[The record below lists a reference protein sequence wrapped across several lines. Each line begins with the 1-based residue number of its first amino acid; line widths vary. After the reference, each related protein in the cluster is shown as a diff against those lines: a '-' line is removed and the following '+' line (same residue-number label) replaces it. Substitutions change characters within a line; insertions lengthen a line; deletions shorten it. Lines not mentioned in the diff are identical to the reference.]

1 MFKGSIVAIVTP
13 FKGDAVDEV
22 KLKDLIEWQIKNGIH
37 GIVPCGTTGESP
49 TLSQAEHEQVIKF
62 TVDTVAKRVPV
73 IAGTGSNSTAE
84 AVHMT
89 KHAAKVGA
97 DGCLVVTPYYNKP
110 TNRGLY
116 LHFKAVADSV
126 KIPIILYNIAGRTG
140 KNIEPELMAKLAQ
153 DCKNIVGVK
162 EASGSLEQMQRIR
175 EVCPKDFLLL
185 SGDDALT
192 LPLLSIGGV
201 GVISVAANIVPKDV
215 AGVINAFNKG
225 DFKTAQELH
234 AKLQPL
240 IRALFIETN
249 PIPVKTA
256 CELMG
261 LCSSSMRLPMCDMED
276 ANLLKLKV
284 ALRAYGL
291 LDQNDKAKQT
301 AIV

>member
-13 FKGDAVDEV
+13 FKGNAVDEN
-22 KLKDLIEWQIKNGIH
+22 KLKELIEWQIKNGTN

-49 TLSQAEHEQVIKF
+49 TLSPQEHEQVIEV
-62 TVDTVAKRVPV
+62 TVNTVAKRVPV

-110 TNRGLY
+110 SNRGLY

-153 DCKNIVGVK
+153 DCRNIVGVK

-175 EVCPKDFLLL
+175 EVCPKDFLLI

-225 DFKTAQELH
+225 DLKTAQDLH

-261 LCSSSMRLPMCDMED
+261 LCSGAMRLPLCDMEE
-276 ANLLKLKV
+276 ANLAKLKT

-291 LDQNDKAKQT
+291 LDQNDKAKQ
-301 AIV
+301 AVFV

>member
-13 FKGDAVDEV
+13 FKGDAVDEA

-162 EASGSLEQMQRIR
+162 EAPVLWNRCSASVKSVRKISLF
-175 EVCPKDFLLL
+175 CPAMTRSRFLYYP
-185 SGDDALT
+185 SAV
-192 LPLLSIGGV
+192 S
-201 GVISVAANIVPKDV
+201 A
-215 AGVINAFNKG
+215 
-225 DFKTAQELH
+225 
-234 AKLQPL
+234 
-240 IRALFIETN
+240 
-249 PIPVKTA
+249 
-256 CELMG
+256 
-261 LCSSSMRLPMCDMED
+261 
-276 ANLLKLKV
+276 
-284 ALRAYGL
+284 
-291 LDQNDKAKQT
+291 
-301 AIV
+301 

>member
-13 FKGDAVDEV
+13 FKGDAVDEI
-22 KLKDLIEWQIKNGIH
+22 KLRELIEWQIKSGTN

-49 TLSQAEHEQVIKF
+49 TLSEKEHEQVIKL
-62 TVDTVAKRVPV
+62 TVETVAKRVPV

-89 KHAAKVGA
+89 KYAAKVGA
-97 DGCLVVTPYYNKP
+97 DACLVVTPYYNKP

-140 KNIEPELMAKLAQ
+140 KNIEPELMGQLAR

-162 EASGSLEQMQRIR
+162 EASGSLEQMLRIR
-175 EVCPKDFLLL
+175 EVCPKDFILL

-192 LPLLSIGGV
+192 LPILAIGGI

-215 AGVINAFNKG
+215 VGVINAFNKG
-225 DFKTAQELH
+225 DLKTAQAINL
-234 AKLQPL
+234 KLQSL
-240 IRALFIETN
+240 IRALFLETN

-261 LCSSSMRLPMCDMED
+261 LCSGAMRLPLCEMEE
-276 ANLLKLKV
+276 ATLLKLKT
-284 ALRAYGL
+284 ALRTYGL
-291 LDQNDKAKQT
+291 LDQNDKVKQT
-301 AIV
+301 AVV